1 MNLNLASILKAG
13 LLMAFIMPA
22 FAMIAMTLP
31 YNNPVF
37 GQSAQVANITNQL
50 NGTSALIT
58 QNFYNTLHG
67 LNTTLL
73 SVNGSY
79 YANPTIFQSFAFIVS
94 GFGTIIQ
101 DLVEIPYI
109 DQLSLNML
117 TSGLQLVLPPF
128 AVGLVKVGVGL
139 LYAYMLISMF
149 MLGFSAIEKFDI
161 MSAS

>member
-1 MNLNLASILKAG
+1 MNLNFASILKAG

-22 FAMIAMTLP
+22 FAMITMTLP

-50 NGTSALIT
+50 NGTSNAIS

-139 LYAYMLISMF
+139 LYAYMLLSM
-149 MLGFSAIEKFDI
+149 MLLGASAIEKYDL
-161 MSAS
+161 MSG

>member
-1 MNLNLASILKAG
+1 MNINLASILKAG

-22 FAMIAMTLP
+22 FAAIAITLP

-37 GQSAQVANITNQL
+37 GTSNQTQNITNQL
-50 NGTSALIT
+50 NGTSTLIT
-58 QNFYNTLHG
+58 QNFQNTLKT
-67 LNTTLL
+67 LNITLL
-73 SVNGSY
+73 SANGSY

-101 DLVEIPYI
+101 DLVEIPYL
-109 DQLSLNML
+109 DLLSLNML

-139 LYAYMLISMF
+139 LYAYMLLSM
-149 MLGFSAIEKFDI
+149 LLVGASAIEKFDI

>member
-1 MNLNLASILKAG
+1 M
-13 LLMAFIMPA
+13 
-22 FAMIAMTLP
+22 
-31 YNNPVF
+31 
-37 GQSAQVANITNQL
+37 
-50 NGTSALIT
+50 IT

-73 SVNGSY
+73 STNGSY

-101 DLVEIPYI
+101 DLVEIPYL
-109 DQLSLNML
+109 DLLSLNML
-117 TSGLQLVLPPF
+117 TSGIQLVLPPF

-149 MLGFSAIEKFDI
+149 MLGFSAVEKYDI
-161 MSAS
+161 MSG

>member
-22 FAMIAMTLP
+22 FAMITITMP

-37 GQSAQVANITNQL
+37 GQSAQTQNVTNQL
-50 NGTSALIT
+50 NGTATNIT

-73 SVNGSY
+73 STNGSY

-101 DLVEIPYI
+101 DLVEIPYL
-109 DQLSLNML
+109 DLLSLNML
-117 TSGLQLVLPPF
+117 TSGLQLVLPPY
-128 AVGLVKVGVGL
+128 AVGLVKIGVGL
-139 LYAYMLISMF
+139 LYAYMLISM
-149 MLGFSAIEKFDI
+149 MLLGFSAIEKYDI
-161 MSAS
+161 LSG

>member
-1 MNLNLASILKAG
+1 MNLNLGSILKAG

-22 FAMIAMTLP
+22 FAMITITLP

-37 GQSAQVANITNQL
+37 GQSTQTQNVTNQL
-50 NGTSALIT
+50 NGTSAQIT
-58 QNFYNTLHG
+58 QTFYSTLHG

-73 SVNGSY
+73 STNGSY

-109 DQLSLNML
+109 DLLSLNML
-117 TSGLQLVLPPF
+117 TSGLQLILPPF
-128 AVGLVKVGVGL
+128 AVGLVKVGVDL
-139 LYAYMLISMF
+139 LYAYMLLSM
-149 MLGFSAIEKFDI
+149 MLLGFSAIEKYSI
-161 MSAS
+161 MEG

>member
-1 MNLNLASILKAG
+1 MNLNFASILKAG

-22 FAMIAMTLP
+22 FAMITMTLP

-50 NGTSALIT
+50 NGTSNAIS

-101 DLVEIPYI
+101 DLVEIEAVFCSISVYQTYI
-109 DQLSLNML
+109 
-117 TSGLQLVLPPF
+117 V
-128 AVGLVKVGVGL
+128 
-139 LYAYMLISMF
+139 I
-149 MLGFSAIEKFDI
+149 
-161 MSAS
+161 